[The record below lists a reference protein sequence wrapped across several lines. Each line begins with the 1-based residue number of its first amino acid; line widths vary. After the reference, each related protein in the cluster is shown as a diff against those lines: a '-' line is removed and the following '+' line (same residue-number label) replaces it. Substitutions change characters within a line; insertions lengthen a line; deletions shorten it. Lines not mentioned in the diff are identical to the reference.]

1 MARQGPDPED
11 RRHDDRERDDR
22 TGEASAEVRVRH
34 QELWVDLQVRRAVD
48 RGEFDTLPGLGRPIE
63 GLTSEHDPDWWLK
76 NLIERE
82 QITGVLPPSL
92 QIRREDAELDA
103 RLDRMGSE
111 SEVRRAVADFNE
123 RVRWALYRPAEG
135 PPMITAQRDPDHEVV
150 RWRERLEERRAARQE
165 AARALAAA
173 EETGSSHRRNP
184 LFRWGRRRPR
194 GGGRPPLD

>member
-1 MARQGPDPED
+1 MAAPPDPEH
-11 RRHDDRERDDR
+11 RRHDDRERDER
-22 TGEASAEVRVRH
+22 TGEASAETRIRH

-48 RGEFDTLPGLGRPIE
+48 RGDFDELPGLGKPIE

-76 NLIERE
+76 NLVERE

-111 SEVRRAVADFNE
+111 AEVRRAVADFNE

-135 PPMITAQRDPDHEVV
+135 PPMITPQREPGHEVV
-150 RWRERLEERRAARQE
+150 RWRERLEERRATRE
-165 AARALAAA
+165 AARARAAAA
-173 EETGSSHRRNP
+173 EGVGRRRRNP
-184 LFRWGRRRPR
+184 LFRWGRRRASR
-194 GGGRPPLD
+194 RWSTGS